1 MKKIYL
7 VIGITFLLL
16 GLLMRQNALNQI
28 IEFEQIQREL
38 DSLSVNFLAGT
49 RDGIRRNILASRGM
63 IGSGAFIT
71 IYAIYE
77 DLAKIKNKFI

>member
-1 MKKIYL
+1 MKKVYL
-7 VIGITFLLL
+7 AIGIGFLLL

-38 DSLSVNFLAGT
+38 DSLSVNFLAEISNE
-49 RDGIRRNILASRGM
+49 IRRNLLVSRGLL
-63 IGSGAFIT
+63 GFGAFIT

-77 DLAKIKNKFI
+77 ELTKIKNKFI